1 MSAVFPDLVIVI
13 PGLIGSVL
21 EKDGKAIWG
30 YTLGAAWR
38 VVAGGALDLLQ
49 LKGADDE
56 RDDLGDGIKATGL
69 ISDVQLIPGLW
80 KLEGYSILAEKL
92 VGDMKLVRN
101 ENYREFPYD
110 WRRNNRV
117 SAKKLAA
124 LVPGWLQEWRD
135 KSGNVQAKVIF
146 VVHSMGGL
154 VARYYVECLGGW
166 KTTRTLL
173 SFGTPYRGSGNALG
187 YICNGFSWD
196 VGPLKAFDGTKA
208 IRSFDSIYQLLPTY
222 PFVDVG
228 STDLARVGDIEL
240 PNLDRRR
247 ASAAAAFH
255 HEIETAQAANAKDE
269 AYAVSGP
276 KVRPVVGIEQ
286 PTLQS
291 AKFDGA
297 TLEMLRSLGGRD
309 LKGDGTVPRPSAI
322 PLELTQQSA
331 SYVATTHSALQRD
344 DGALGHVRGVL
355 TEADIDL
362 SKFREVGVGTLGLDL
377 QHAYAADR
385 AVEISAVASDY
396 VQSIPGRITRLDA
409 AQEET
414 TITLRPAGGDKYV
427 GSVKLPAGLYRVNV
441 AEQGFH
447 PVSDVFL
454 VLEE

>member
-1 MSAVFPDLVIVI
+1 MPTVFPDLVVVI

-30 YTLGAAWR
+30 YSLGAAWR
-38 VVAGGALDLLQ
+38 VVAGGALDTLQ
-49 LKGADDE
+49 LKAPDDE

-92 VGDMKLVRN
+92 VGDMKLIRN

-110 WRRNNRV
+110 WRRSNRV

-135 KSGNVQAKVIF
+135 KSGNAQAKVTF

-196 VGPLKAFDGTKA
+196 AGPLKVFDGTKA
-208 IRSFDSIYQLLPTY
+208 IRSFDSVYQLLPTY
-222 PFVDVG
+222 PFVYVG
-228 STDLARVGDIEL
+228 KEDLARVVDLEL
-240 PNLDRRR
+240 PNLDRQR

-255 HEIETAQAANAKDE
+255 HEITSAQAANAKDE
-269 AYAVSGP
+269 AYALSGP

-291 AKFDGA
+291 AKLEGS
-297 TLEMLRSLGGRD
+297 TLTMLRSLGGQD
-309 LKGDGTVPRPSAI
+309 LKGDGTVPRPSSI

-331 SYVATTHSALQRD
+331 SYVATTHSALQSD

-355 TEADIDL
+355 TEVDVDM

-377 QHAYAADR
+377 QDAYAADQ

-409 AQEET
+409 AQQDT
-414 TITLRPAGGDKYV
+414 TITLRPAGDKHV
-427 GSVKLPAGLYRVNV
+427 GSVKLPAGLYRVNL
-441 AEQGFH
+441 AEDGFH